1 VEYFIPIAIVAL
13 FYFILLRPI
22 LRAQKKHKE
31 NVAELKV
38 GDEVLTSGGFYAIVK
53 DIQTQDIGPSS
64 IIFELT
70 KGVEVEGTA
79 IAIDTV
85 NPRGSALEPL
95 DKVNGPEA

>member
-38 GDEVLTSGGFYAIVK
+38 GDEVLTSGGFYAVVRS
-53 DIQTQDIGPSS
+53 IQTQETGPSS

-85 NPRGSALEPL
+85 NPRGHKLQSL
-95 DKVNGPEA
+95 DNTNGPEA

>member
-1 VEYFIPIAIVAL
+1 MEYFIPIAIVAL

-38 GDEVLTSGGFYAIVK
+38 GDEVLTSGGFYAVVK
-53 DIQTQDIGPSS
+53 SIQTQDTGPSS
-64 IIFELT
+64 IIFELAS
-70 KGVEVEGTA
+70 GIEVEGTA

-85 NPRGSALEPL
+85 NPRGSTLQPL
-95 DKVNGPEA
+95 NKVDGPEA